1 MSKEYADSKD
11 ITIMGCSQG
20 GVVCSLVA
28 AKEKYNINKL
38 ILFYPAF
45 CIPDDAKAGKMIFA
59 KFDPYHLPEMIRC
72 GPMKLGKCYVEDVI
86 NMDLFEE
93 IKHYKKDVL
102 IVHGT
107 KDKIVD
113 IDYSK
118 RAYDVYKNNDLNR
131 NVRFEIIKDG
141 KHGFSKKI
149 DKIAIEILKEFV
161 KL

>member
-1 MSKEYADSKD
+1 
-11 ITIMGCSQG
+11 MGCSQG

-45 CIPDDAKAGKMIFA
+45 CIPDDTKAGKMIFA

-107 KDKIVD
+107 KDKI
-113 IDYSK
+113 
-118 RAYDVYKNNDLNR
+118 
-131 NVRFEIIKDG
+131 
-141 KHGFSKKI
+141 
-149 DKIAIEILKEFV
+149 AIEILKEFV